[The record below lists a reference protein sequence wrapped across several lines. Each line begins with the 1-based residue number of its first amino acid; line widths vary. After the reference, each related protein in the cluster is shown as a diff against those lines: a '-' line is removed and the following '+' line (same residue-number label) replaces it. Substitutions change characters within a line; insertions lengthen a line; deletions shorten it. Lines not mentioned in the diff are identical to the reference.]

1 MSTTTGPR
9 GRSVGSAARPTRRL
23 PHHRSV
29 TGPRARWFTVAAA
42 VLALVASAAG
52 LLLDD
57 VYTGAPSTAETFR
70 AYDLVTVVL
79 VVPAFVVAGWA
90 ARRGSGHARLVVLS
104 LLVYLVYSYGYYLFG
119 TGFNDLF
126 LLHAVVLATSLTA
139 LVLHLT
145 TLDLAAFNGRVQA
158 GSGMKGAAVVLGL
171 LAAALGGM
179 WVYFALDN
187 ALTGDVPAGSQLVE
201 TDTIVHLG
209 IALDLTLLVPLYTA
223 AAILLWRRT
232 TWGLVLGVVAVV
244 AGLLHQVS
252 YIVAMPFQVAAD
264 IAGAVS
270 YDPGEPVVVL
280 AYLLAAVLLLRPTST
295 DRMRHPAGIR

>member
-1 MSTTTGPR
+1 M
-9 GRSVGSAARPTRRL
+9 
-23 PHHRSV
+23 
-29 TGPRARWFTVAAA
+29 
-42 VLALVASAAG
+42 
-52 LLLDD
+52 
-57 VYTGAPSTAETFR
+57 YTGAASTAQMFR
-70 AYDLVTVVL
+70 AYDLVTVIL
-79 VVPAFVVAGWA
+79 VVPAFVVAGLT
-90 ARRGSGHARLVVLS
+90 ARRGPGRARLLVLS
-104 LLVYLVYSYGYYLFG
+104 LLAYLVYGYGYYLFG

-126 LLHAVVLATSLTA
+126 LLHAGVLATSVTA
-139 LVLHLT
+139 LVLQLT
-145 TLDLAAFNGRVQA
+145 TVDLAAFTDRVQA

-187 ALTGDVPAGSQLVE
+187 AITGDVPDGSRLVE

-232 TWGLVLGVVAVV
+232 TWGFVLGVVAVV
-244 AGLLHQVS
+244 AGLLHQVG

-264 IAGAVS
+264 IPGAVS

-295 DRMRHPAGIR
+295 DRVRHPAGIR

>member
-1 MSTTTGPR
+1 MSTTTGPH
-9 GRSVGSAARPTRRL
+9 GRSVGSAAR
-23 PHHRSV
+23 
-29 TGPRARWFTVAAA
+29 WFAVAAA
-42 VLALVASAAG
+42 VLALAASAAG

-57 VYTGAPSTAETFR
+57 VYTGAASTAEMFR
-70 AYDLVTVVL
+70 AYDLVTLLLVL
-79 VVPAFVVAGWA
+79 PAFVVAGRA
-90 ARRGSGHARLVVLS
+90 ARRGPGQARLVVPS
-104 LLVYLVYSYGYYLFG
+104 LLAYLVYSYGYYLFG

-126 LLHAVVLATSLTA
+126 LLHAVVLATSVTA

-145 TLDLAAFNGRVQA
+145 TLDLAAFTGRVEA

-187 ALTGDVPAGSQLVE
+187 AITGDVPDGSRLVE

-232 TWGLVLGVVAVV
+232 TWGFVLGVVAAV
-244 AGLLHQVS
+244 AGLLHQVD

-264 IAGAVS
+264 IPGAVS

-295 DRMRHPAGIR
+295 DRVHHQAGIR